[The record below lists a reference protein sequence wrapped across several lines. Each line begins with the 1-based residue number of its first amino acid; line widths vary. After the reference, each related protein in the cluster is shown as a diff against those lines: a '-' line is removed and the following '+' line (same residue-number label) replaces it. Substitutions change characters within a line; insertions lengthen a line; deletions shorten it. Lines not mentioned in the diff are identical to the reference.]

1 MADITWQVEDGVRH
15 NFSPACVRSARG
27 LYVAAAPC
35 AELPGWGMGDTDQ
48 ALRMMA
54 WHLETN
60 RFVDE
65 RDGYNWLWIFMHP
78 LYNQNVPHDYDF
90 AILELDKAMPLNEC
104 VGVACL
110 PHRDEMPG
118 TNCSITGWGT
128 LKSFGK
134 TPEVLQEA
142 SVKLLTS
149 ADCEVNYTKTR
160 DIITGSMLCA
170 SGVSEKGIVDTCQGD
185 SGGPLSCAEDG
196 RFVLRGV
203 TSWGQGCAYANFPGV
218 YGKVQSVMSWI
229 NDVTAQKVR
238 KVYSDDQQVKMNI
251 SGINFNGSMW
261 KVVAGNCAMDSSHCI
276 MSPGYPKEYPVKDA
290 CTIAVN
296 ESAAV
301 PIHVVNFSTEEKF
314 DALVENCKFYSGKKG
329 PEKVVPTGVITW
341 HSDESVVSAGW
352 KICPGHWTVAC
363 VV

>member
-1 MADITWQVEDGVRH
+1 MSLSTSTGQFCGGTLISPGHVIT
-15 NFSPACVRSARG
+15 
-27 LYVAAAPC
+27 AAHCIAHIKGPC
-35 AELPGWGMGDTDQ
+35 AVKSLKVVAGSWKRDPGTAGAAVQ
-48 ALRMMA
+48 R
-54 WHLETN
+54 N
-60 RFVDE
+60 VVR
-65 RDGYNWLWIFMHP
+65 IFMHP

-352 KICPGHWTVAC
+352 KICPGHW
-363 VV
+363 